1 MAVAVAARGGRGRGL
16 RPGARLECR
25 RSRQAVQPRK
35 VLLPLGRNR
44 GGVVPPALVLVL
56 DEDLVD
62 AEIAIE
68 VHGAREDNET
78 AARKP
83 FLPAR
88 PALET
93 GRASRETDRE
103 MPGWRNGRRGALKTP

>member
-25 RSRQAVQPRK
+25 KSGQAVQPRE
-35 VLLPLGRNR
+35 VLLPFGRNR

-78 AARKP
+78 GRRKP
-83 FLPAR
+83 FLP
-88 PALET
+88 
-93 GRASRETDRE
+93 
-103 MPGWRNGRRGALKTP
+103 GRRRAKTVAAVRSPL